1 MDQLKLFLRI
11 LSRRDLDELL
21 GDAHNE
27 QSERSK
33 GGTHN
38 SAEGDNSNFQATI
51 EGMQR

>member
-1 MDQLKLFLRI
+1 MDQLRLFLQS

-21 GDAHNE
+21 GDIRHDGPE
-27 QSERSK
+27 GSR
-33 GGTHN
+33 GTRN